1 LDGENPDGR
10 ICARYVAICS
20 DCPGF
25 LPLEQSEWQK
35 RLAKSQVKLG
45 AYIAFFFVDNLASAG
60 TPARQF
66 TDLDDLHFLACFAL
80 GLSSYFMAAVSPCAG
95 RNQSLLRGGMDPFLQ
110 F

>member
-1 LDGENPDGR
+1 MVTIR
-10 ICARYVAICS
+10 VAEKAGKK
-20 DCPGF
+20 PG
-25 LPLEQSEWQK
+25 QT
-35 RLAKSQVKLG
+35 RG
-45 AYIAFFFVDNLASAG
+45 YIAFFFVDNLASAG
-60 TPARQF
+60 IPAKQF